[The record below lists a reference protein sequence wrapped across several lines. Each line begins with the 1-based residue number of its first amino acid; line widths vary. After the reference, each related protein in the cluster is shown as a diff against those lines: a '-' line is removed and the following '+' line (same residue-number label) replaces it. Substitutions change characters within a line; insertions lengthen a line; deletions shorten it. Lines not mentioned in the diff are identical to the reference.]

1 MVKRIKRWVKP
12 LEDLQGKKFGSLTG
26 IKLVGRV
33 DKRILW
39 VWQCVCGKRIT
50 RPSSSIKSIAKHD
63 DNPNSPSCGCMRSKP
78 EVHGLSKHPLM
89 SVYTNMKARCNNPKD
104 AQYKTYGAKGVTVCK
119 EWRTVSKFLE
129 WALPKWEKGL
139 VLDKDILSDKLNIFP
154 HIYSPDTCQFITRKE
169 NNEYSN
175 GRRSFGANKN
185 IKISFFI
192 IKLLKCG
199 YINLANARAN
209 VKPS

>member
-1 MVKRIKRWVKP
+1 
-12 LEDLQGKKFGSLTG
+12 
-26 IKLVGRV
+26 
-33 DKRILW
+33 
-39 VWQCVCGKRIT
+39 
-50 RPSSSIKSIAKHD
+50 
-63 DNPNSPSCGCMRSKP
+63 
-78 EVHGLSKHPLM
+78 
-89 SVYTNMKARCNNPKD
+89 MKARCNNPKD

-185 IKISFFI
+185 IKIS
-192 IKLLKCG
+192 LKEAEE
-199 YINLANARAN
+199 ILDLRAN
-209 VKPS
+209 TKLSIVDLSKLYKVSRGSIYYIMTQHKASLEI